1 MKMKFPFT
9 AAVCL
14 AAFTLGAPVTAP
26 AKEKK
31 TEGAAAE
38 ASASPMAKVKP
49 IAYHGKVASVD
60 TAAKTFTVG
69 KRTFKVTDQTKI
81 TKQGETATMD
91 DVVVGEKVS
100 GSYWKKEDGLEAK
113 SVKIGAKAITDAAK
127 SDGAATEAQ
136 KKEGVATDMPK
147 P

>member
-1 MKMKFPFT
+1 MKMKLQLT
-9 AAVCL
+9 VAACL
-14 AAFTLGAPVTAP
+14 AAFTLGAPATAP

-31 TEGAAAE
+31 TEAAAAE
-38 ASASPMAKVKP
+38 ASASPSAKVKP

-60 TAAKTFTVG
+60 AAAKSFTVG

-81 TKQGETATMD
+81 TKEGAAATMD

-100 GSYWKKEDGLEAK
+100 GSYGKKEDGLEAK
-113 SVKIGAKAITDAAK
+113 SVKIGAKAVETKPVK
-127 SDGAATEAQ
+127 SPEEKEGAATEAS
-136 KKEGVATDMPK
+136 PK